1 MANEKL
7 WVATVNGVACP
18 KPGDASRKR
27 SDRAAQTPPQPE
39 EGLRLISAFS
49 QIDDPYLRAELI
61 ERAESYLKPGA

>member
-7 WVATVNGVACP
+7 WVAAVNGVACP
-18 KPGDASRKR
+18 KPGKR
-27 SDRAAQTPPQPE
+27 LDRAAQTPPQPE